1 MSNQQRHDEIDLVEL
16 FYRIFAFFRKYFWVM
31 VGFLVVG
38 AAYGFFQSLKT
49 DEFYE
54 SEMVVTS
61 SLDNEMLISLL
72 NTPQQM
78 KRKGEKEFLAHELSI
93 SLKSVDDIKN
103 LEAIYQENTNKKNSD
118 RIVIKVAAVKK
129 ELIDSVYSGIKAYI
143 KNNAH
148 IKQEL
153 LIEEQQ
159 IRYLIEKTEK
169 EIEDLQELKDGD
181 VDNKLSSQMMIIN
194 DQPMPNKLIL
204 DLTKEKLNLE
214 KQLEFLA
221 PYNVI
226 QPYYIPKNSTK
237 KTKERTLRF
246 SLIGL
251 ALGFFVSLGHA
262 IYISFSRYE
271 KKHHK
276 A

>member
-1 MSNQQRHDEIDLVEL
+1 MSNQQRQDEIDLVEL
-16 FYRIFAFFRKYFWVM
+16 FYKIFAFFRKYFWVM
-31 VGFLVVG
+31 VGFLIVG
-38 AAYGFFQSLKT
+38 ASYGLFKSLKT

-72 NTPQQM
+72 NNPQKLKQ
-78 KRKGEKEFLAHELSI
+78 KGEKELLAKTLSI
-93 SLKSVDDIKN
+93 SIEGVNDIKSID
-103 LEAIYQENTNKKNSD
+103 AIFEENTNQKNSN
-118 RIVIKVAAVKK
+118 RIVIKVAAVNR
-129 ELIDSVYSGIKAYI
+129 ELIDSIYSGINSYI
-143 KNNAH
+143 KSNTH

-169 EIEDLQELKDGD
+169 EIEDLEELKDGE
-181 VDNKLSSQMMIIN
+181 VDKNLSSQMMIIN

-221 PYNVI
+221 TYNVI

-237 KTKERTLRF
+237 KTKERTLMF

-251 ALGFFVSLGHA
+251 VLGFFVSLGHA
-262 IYISFSRYE
+262 IYLGLKSYE
-271 KKHHK
+271 KKYH
-276 A
+276 

>member
-1 MSNQQRHDEIDLVEL
+1 MSNQQRQDEIDLVEL
-16 FYRIFAFFRKYFWVM
+16 FYKIFAFFRKYFWVM
-31 VGFLVVG
+31 VGFLIVG
-38 AAYGFFQSLKT
+38 ASYGLFKSLKT

-72 NTPQQM
+72 NNPQKLKQ
-78 KRKGEKEFLAHELSI
+78 KGEKELLAKTLSI
-93 SLKSVDDIKN
+93 SIEGVNDIKSID
-103 LEAIYQENTNKKNSD
+103 AIFEENTNQKNSN
-118 RIVIKVAAVKK
+118 RIVIKVAAVNR
-129 ELIDSVYSGIKAYI
+129 ELIDSIYSGINSYI
-143 KNNAH
+143 KSNTH

-169 EIEDLQELKDGD
+169 EIEDLEELKDGE
-181 VDNKLSSQMMIIN
+181 VDKNLSSQMMIIN

-226 QPYYIPKNSTK
+226 QPYYIPENSTK
-237 KTKERTLRF
+237 NTKERTLMF

-251 ALGFFVSLGHA
+251 VLGFFVSLGHA
-262 IYISFSRYE
+262 IYLGLKSYE
-271 KKHHK
+271 KKYH
-276 A
+276 